1 MSDGKNIVSYVRC
14 STQIQAEDGASIE
27 IQHRKIDEFCK
38 DKGYAL
44 SKTYEDKGFS
54 GAIKDR
60 PGLVQLIRDCEAG
73 KISRVVIYKYDR
85 LARELSISIWIQ
97 SVFKRYGV
105 EVSAVADPEFMSDDP
120 ITNALRNFLFVFA
133 DMERSIIISRLRS
146 GRDNN
151 AKNGRRGSGP
161 IPYGY
166 LKVGDELQIEPNEA
180 GHVRKIFRWFIKNWT
195 LTEIANVLN
204 KRGAVTKRGK
214 SFSIQAVKN
223 ILSNGIYCGDMSFGS
238 ISSKGIHEPIV
249 SRRLFLKAQKGSG
262 EEKQR

>member
-1 MSDGKNIVSYVRC
+1 MSDGKTVVSYVRC

-27 IQHRKIDEFCK
+27 IQHRKIAEFCK
-38 DKGYAL
+38 DKGYVL

-54 GAIKDR
+54 GTIKDR

-73 KISRVVIYKYDR
+73 KVGRVVIYKYDR

-151 AKNGRRGSGP
+151 ARNGLRGSGP
-161 IPYGY
+161 IPFGY
-166 LKVGDELQIEPNEA
+166 VKVGDKLGIEPSEA
-180 GHVRKIFRWFIKNWT
+180 EYVRKIFRWFIKGWS
-195 LTEIANVLN
+195 LTEISGILN
-204 KRGAVTKRGK
+204 KRGVITKRGK
-214 SFSIQAVKN
+214 PFSIQSIKN

-238 ISSKGIHEPIV
+238 ISSRGVHESII
-249 SRRLFLKAQKGSG
+249 SRRLYLKAQKDYGQ
-262 EEKQR
+262 ENQR